1 MARSKEP
8 STRPFPTS
16 GGLRGP
22 SPLLYNPLRACS
34 FPSAKPLSPL
44 SAWHWRGARLDPQT
58 ACRSL
63 PPPPP
68 ALRGWIARDRR
79 PHRRPAGRKGR
90 HPPLRNPRGI
100 DHGARRLDKERP
112 AATAGRRPDPR
123 SGSPDTPA
131 AAGNRVYSGSA
142 DRMLTCFD
150 AATGKVRWKRKLQG
164 ALLYPP
170 IVAGRR
176 IAVVA
181 SNSTLYFLSARGG
194 SILSWEAIP
203 SRIVFEPARAGES
216 LLVSPAAARLFVF
229 DLRKGERIGQHLTS
243 GTLVAGAVWSPPFVV
258 LFEEDPGTGRQ
269 RIVFLRSR

>member
-1 MARSKEP
+1 MLIPIRKAVIAALGLALAGCAVSTHKPLVDPFPLRLPLAEVGSLEIEGHIAGQPGVKDGILHYVTREGLTTELVV
-8 STRPFPTS
+8 STRTFLRRQRDVDPT
-16 GGLRGP
+16 P
-22 SPLLYNPLRACS
+22 EAVP
-34 FPSAKPLSPL
+34 
-44 SAWHWRGARLDPQT
+44 
-58 ACRSL
+58 
-63 PPPPP
+63 
-68 ALRGWIARDRR
+68 
-79 PHRRPAGRKGR
+79 
-90 HPPLRNPRGI
+90 
-100 DHGARRLDKERP
+100 
-112 AATAGRRPDPR
+112 
-123 SGSPDTPA
+123 PDTPA
-131 AAGNRVYSGSA
+131 AAGIRVYSGSA

-150 AATGKVRWKRKLQG
+150 AATGKVKWKRKLQG

-170 IVAGRR
+170 IVAGRH